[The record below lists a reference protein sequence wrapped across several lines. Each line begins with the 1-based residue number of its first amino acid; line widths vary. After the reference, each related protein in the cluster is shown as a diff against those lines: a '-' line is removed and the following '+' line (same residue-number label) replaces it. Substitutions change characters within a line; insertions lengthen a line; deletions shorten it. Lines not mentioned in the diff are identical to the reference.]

1 MTTDDTV
8 AAGGTAAPPSSPW
21 RSPRFR
27 LFFTARSASLLA
39 DGMLMVSVTTSVL
52 GAGFGATGVG
62 YALAAWMAP
71 IVVLILFGGVLAD
84 RFTPQVMMVGADAV
98 RVVTMLVMA
107 ALFAG
112 GGVRLWQIMALMGV
126 SGAATAMFQPGLAS
140 IVPRVAEDI
149 QRANALLRI
158 SESMATLIGPG
169 LAGFLVAYWDLA
181 GSFVVIAAAYA
192 VSAGGLLPLRR
203 LAAGRAE
210 KGSAGEGDAVDETD
224 DPMWRRLATGWH
236 EFRSRTWL
244 WGVISLWA
252 VYGLFVFGPSLPLGA
267 ALLTEQ
273 HGATGY
279 GWIASADGLGTI
291 IGGLLGMR
299 VRPRR
304 PLVAG
309 VCAMFFFALNPLAPA
324 LGWNF
329 TLTAVTGMVA
339 GCGFAF
345 WGVMW
350 ATSVQSH
357 IPLAVLSRV
366 SAYDIAGSIMVI
378 PLGRALA
385 GPVAESFGADR
396 VLLFSSAVSF
406 VLLGAMLCVPA
417 IRGLTRLDHPKRDA
431 APDPDPGPAQ
441 MRKPV
446 REPEREPERE
456 PVREPG
462 RVADEEASTAAEA

>member
-8 AAGGTAAPPSSPW
+8 AAGTTAAPPSSPW

-140 IVPRVAEDI
+140 IVPQVAEDI

-203 LAAGRAE
+203 LA
-210 KGSAGEGDAVDETD
+210 SGDGGAVDETD

-291 IGGLLGMR
+291 VGGLLGMR

-329 TLTAVTGMVA
+329 TLTAVTGVVA

-385 GPVAESFGADR
+385 GPAAESFGADR

-406 VLLGAMLCVPA
+406 VLLAAMLCVPA
-417 IRGLTRLDHPKRDA
+417 IRGLARLDRPKRDA
-431 APDPDPGPAQ
+431 APDPGPPRT
-441 MRKPV
+441 RKPV
-446 REPEREPERE
+446 REPAREPERMA
-456 PVREPG
+456 G
-462 RVADEEASTAAEA
+462 EEASATAET

>member
-1 MTTDDTV
+1 MTTVD
-8 AAGGTAAPPSSPW
+8 TAAAHGSGPLPSPW
-21 RSPRFR
+21 RSRRFR

-71 IVVLILFGGVLAD
+71 IVLLILFGGVLAD

-98 RVVTMLVMA
+98 RVVAMLVMA

-112 GGVRLWQIMALMGV
+112 GGVRLWQIMALMAV

-140 IVPRVAEDI
+140 IVPRVADDI

-192 VSAGGLLPLRR
+192 VSAGGLLPLRG
-203 LAAGRAE
+203 LASGRD
-210 KGSAGEGDAVDETD
+210 GDGADESD
-224 DPMWRRLATGWH
+224 APMWRRLATGWH
-236 EFRSRTWL
+236 EFRSRSWL

-329 TLTAVTGMVA
+329 AVTAVTGMVA

-417 IRGLTRLDHPKRDA
+417 IRGLTRRDRPA
-431 APDPDPGPAQ
+431 ADADKDTDGDGDGETKTQSIPESKSQTPTETATAPGTATA
-441 MRKPV
+441 PV
-446 REPEREPERE
+446 S
-456 PVREPG
+456 G
-462 RVADEEASTAAEA
+462 KASAAAEV

>member
-1 MTTDDTV
+1 MTTVDT
-8 AAGGTAAPPSSPW
+8 TAAHGSGPLPSPW
-21 RSPRFR
+21 RSRRFR

-71 IVVLILFGGVLAD
+71 IVLLILFGGVLAD

-98 RVVTMLVMA
+98 RVVAMLVMA

-112 GGVRLWQIMALMGV
+112 GGVRLWQIMALMAV

-140 IVPRVAEDI
+140 IVPRVADDI

-192 VSAGGLLPLRR
+192 VSAGGLLPLRG
-203 LAAGRAE
+203 LASGRD
-210 KGSAGEGDAVDETD
+210 GDED
-224 DPMWRRLATGWH
+224 DAPMWRRLATGWH
-236 EFRSRTWL
+236 EFRSRSWL

-291 IGGLLGMR
+291 VGGLLGMR

-329 TLTAVTGMVA
+329 AVTAVTGMVA

-417 IRGLTRLDHPKRDA
+417 IRGLTRRDRPTADADGESSTDPETKTEQATVPVSGKDA
-431 APDPDPGPAQ
+431 A
-441 MRKPV
+441 
-446 REPEREPERE
+446 
-456 PVREPG
+456 
-462 RVADEEASTAAEA
+462 AAEV

>member
-1 MTTDDTV
+1 MTTVDT
-8 AAGGTAAPPSSPW
+8 TAAHGSGPLPSPW
-21 RSPRFR
+21 RSRRFR

-71 IVVLILFGGVLAD
+71 IVLLILFGGVLAD

-98 RVVTMLVMA
+98 RVVAMLVMA

-112 GGVRLWQIMALMGV
+112 GGVRLWQIMALMAV

-140 IVPRVAEDI
+140 IVPRVADDI

-192 VSAGGLLPLRR
+192 VSAGGLLPLRG
-203 LAAGRAE
+203 LASGRD
-210 KGSAGEGDAVDETD
+210 GDED
-224 DPMWRRLATGWH
+224 DAPMWRRLATGWH
-236 EFRSRTWL
+236 EFRSRSWL

-329 TLTAVTGMVA
+329 AVTAVTGMVA

-417 IRGLTRLDHPKRDA
+417 IRGLTRRDRPAADADGYGDADADADGESSTGAESKTEQAAVPVSGKDA
-431 APDPDPGPAQ
+431 A
-441 MRKPV
+441 
-446 REPEREPERE
+446 
-456 PVREPG
+456 
-462 RVADEEASTAAEA
+462 AAEV

>member
-1 MTTDDTV
+1 MTTDDT
-8 AAGGTAAPPSSPW
+8 AAADPSPLPSPW
-21 RSPRFR
+21 RSRLFR

-71 IVVLILFGGVLAD
+71 IVLLILFGGVLAD

-98 RVVTMLVMA
+98 RVVAMLVMA
-107 ALFAG
+107 VLFAG
-112 GGVRLWQIMALMGV
+112 GDVRLWQIMALMAV

-140 IVPRVAEDI
+140 IVPRVADDI

-158 SESMATLIGPG
+158 SESMSTLIGPG
-169 LAGFLVAYWDLA
+169 LAGFLVAYWDRA
-181 GSFVVIAAAYA
+181 GSFVVIAVAYA
-192 VSAGGLLPLRR
+192 VSAGGLLPLRG
-203 LAAGRAE
+203 LA
-210 KGSAGEGDAVDETD
+210 SARDKDDESD

-236 EFRSRTWL
+236 EFRSRSWL

-329 TLTAVTGMVA
+329 WLTAVTGMVA

-406 VLLGAMLCVPA
+406 LLLGAMLCVPA
-417 IRGLTRLDHPKRDA
+417 IRGLGRRDRPTTAGEKTTTAVEPA
-431 APDPDPGPAQ
+431 AP
-441 MRKPV
+441 
-446 REPEREPERE
+446 
-456 PVREPG
+456 
-462 RVADEEASTAAEA
+462 